1 VSNPQPTPL
10 QVPVTV
16 QGATPVEG
24 TDRRELFTETT
35 KTTLT
40 FENGA
45 VVSLKAKV
53 SPGQCLFLRNELSG
67 REILCKVLEYR
78 PGGPGGY
85 TDLEFTSRDPGFWNA
100 PAAKP
105 AAEALGTRAR
115 ESEAAA
121 AVRAAVEKLAATS
134 TIESSAP
141 PVAEIPAA
149 ISEAPNAAPVIPQV
163 PATQPAPAHEN
174 EADWNDA
181 KEAELV
187 AALALMAGEAKPK
200 PKPESAADAAEA
212 RAKKVASEGASQ
224 DESGS
229 EVAAQSKVSSLL
241 ASFTGTMRDFKPG
254 KVSMPV
260 GIAAAVLIVAA
271 LGFAWHAKRAF
282 SRRASNHSD
291 AVSAQPAP
299 HVQPLSS
306 QPSPT
311 PAATA
316 ATSATAT
323 SAAASPAAT
332 LPANAATAA
341 PANGTPTAANI
352 KAPPPSAAPAPAN
365 SASKVANNYADGTAT
380 LAQARHHKSKDP
392 SVGET
397 IPAKIL
403 SQAPPAIPSW
413 AKKLDLDPVV
423 RLDAVIDEKGN
434 LKATKPLS
442 GPRILQGEAAR
453 AVALWIFQ
461 PAMTDGKPTTTHMVL
476 TVEFQR

>member
-1 VSNPQPTPL
+1 MLNAQPTPL

-35 KTTLT
+35 KTTVT

-105 AAEALGTRAR
+105 AAEASETRAQ

-149 ISEAPNAAPVIPQV
+149 ISEAPNAVPVIPQV
-163 PATQPAPAHEN
+163 PASQPATAHEN

-200 PKPESAADAAEA
+200 PKPESAAHAAEA
-212 RAKKVASEGASQ
+212 RAKKVASEGAPQ

-229 EVAAQSKVSSLL
+229 EAAAQSKVSSLL
-241 ASFTGTMRDFKPG
+241 ASFTGTMRDFKLG
-254 KVSMPV
+254 KISTPV

-282 SRRASNHSD
+282 SRRSSNHSD

-316 ATSATAT
+316 ATSATAM

-332 LPANAATAA
+332 LPANATAA

-352 KAPPPSAAPAPAN
+352 KAPPPFAAPPPAN
-365 SASKVANNYADGTAT
+365 SASKVTNNYDDGTAT
-380 LAQARHHKSKDP
+380 LAQARRHKPKGP